1 MTKLILNNNIESTY
15 IDYNKIDIVKQDRV
29 FLEKIAKRIVDSG
42 LITPAVFF
50 LETMKPL
57 SLLGSH
63 ALVFLGP
70 LLNSFIQS
78 ENYYRKV
85 EVFEKPEN
93 IELLLKIIEEIDK
106 NER

>member
-1 MTKLILNNNIESTY
+1 MISTHENSEAINIK
-15 IDYNKIDIVKQDRV
+15 DQDMK
-29 FLEKIAKRIVDSG
+29 FLKNLAHRIINSG

-50 LETMKPL
+50 LEIIKPM

-63 ALVFLGP
+63 ALIFLGP
-70 LLNSFIQS
+70 ILNSFIQS

-93 IELLLKIIEEIDK
+93 IETLLQMIEKIDRY
-106 NER
+106 ER